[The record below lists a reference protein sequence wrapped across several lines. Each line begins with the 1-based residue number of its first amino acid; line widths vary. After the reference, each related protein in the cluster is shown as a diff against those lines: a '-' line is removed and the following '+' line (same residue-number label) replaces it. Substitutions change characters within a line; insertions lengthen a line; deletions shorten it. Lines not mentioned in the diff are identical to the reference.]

1 MLGSLMGFLLIRD
14 QNKFALLTLDF
25 SSVLSFSTHLEEEG
39 GMINNSKY
47 LENLFSVF
55 VLDSFK
61 SLKLLDHTIISL
73 RV

>member
-39 GMINNSKY
+39 GMIYNSKHLKIY
-47 LENLFSVF
+47 SVFLFSIHSKV
-55 VLDSFK
+55 
-61 SLKLLDHTIISL
+61 
-73 RV
+73 